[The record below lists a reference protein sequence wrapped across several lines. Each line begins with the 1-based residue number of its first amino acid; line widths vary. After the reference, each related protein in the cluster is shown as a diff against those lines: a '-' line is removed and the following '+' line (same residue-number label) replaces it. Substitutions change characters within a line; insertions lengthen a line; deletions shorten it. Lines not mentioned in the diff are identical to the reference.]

1 MVSTLITLIIVGI
14 VLIAI
19 SFFMSDK
26 IDLLESQ
33 YEELSISMMQ
43 DTYQMKKQIKVLEEE
58 LLTDGF
64 QSKTSEENIQQPI
77 LIQKVYELNEEGLSE
92 EDIEDIAVETGLDYH
107 AVKAIINNK

>member
-1 MVSTLITLIIVGI
+1 MVPTLITLTIVGI

-19 SFFMSDK
+19 SLFMSDK

-43 DTYQMKKQIKVLEEE
+43 DTYQMKIHIMVLEEV
-58 LLTDGF
+58 LLTDGI
-64 QSKTSEENIQQPI
+64 QRKTSEEIMQQQI

-92 EDIEDIAVETGLDYH
+92 EDITVETGLDYH